1 MSVIGILIRFSGFDL
16 WNCRPFTTPV
26 HLYTGNHQLHMLGF
40 VISMPYILNHY
51 IHLHQ
56 VSIADKLFTSITIL
70 CIGKFTGSYVTTTMV
85 RF

>member
-1 MSVIGILIRFSGFDL
+1 MLVIGILIQSSGCDI
-16 WNCRPFTTPV
+16 WNCRPSTTPV

-56 VSIADKLFTSITIL
+56 VSIADKLFTSVTVL
-70 CIGKFTGSYVTTTMV
+70 CIKKFTGSYETTTTV

>member
-1 MSVIGILIRFSGFDL
+1 MFVIGILIQSSGFDV
-16 WNCRPFTTPV
+16 WDCRPFTTRV
-26 HLYTGNHQLHMLGF
+26 HLYIGNHQLLMLGF

-56 VSIADKLFTSITIL
+56 VSIADKIFTYITVL
-70 CIGKFTGSYVTTTMV
+70 CIKKFTGSYETTTMV